1 LLNFSVCCNV
11 FVKPFKIET
20 DTLSTAFLL
29 AIMIEITKTLTIDD
43 NEIELD
49 FIRASGP
56 GGQRVNKVATAVQ
69 LRFDV
74 ANSPSLPDDIRA
86 RLAQLA
92 GKRMTEEGILVIEA
106 RQFRTQEQNRQDA
119 LNRLVELIRQAVP
132 KPKVRRKTKPSA
144 ASKKRRLSA
153 KRRRGEKKRLRKPPL
168 EDD

>member
-1 LLNFSVCCNV
+1 
-11 FVKPFKIET
+11 
-20 DTLSTAFLL
+20 
-29 AIMIEITKTLTIDD
+29 MIEITETLTIGN

-74 ANSPSLPDDIRA
+74 ANSPSLPDDVRA
-86 RLAQLA
+86 RLIQLA
-92 GKRMTEEGILVIEA
+92 GNRMTEDGILVIEA

-119 LNRLVELIRQAVP
+119 LDRLVTLIRQAAP
-132 KPKVRRKTKPSA
+132 KPKIRRKTKPSA

-153 KRRRGEKKRLRKPPL
+153 KRHRSQIKRLRKSPL